1 MASCI
6 PGVLFSLDRFHQEVI
21 DCLGR
26 DRSVLQLTIGM
37 TEYMQEIHGAI
48 VQCMTTTLGG
58 LKRSNTTV
66 RLFTRF
72 SDAVLR
78 LMESLVGLGR
88 SKC

>member
-1 MASCI
+1 M
-6 PGVLFSLDRFHQEVI
+6 
-21 DCLGR
+21 
-26 DRSVLQLTIGM
+26 LQLTIGM

-48 VQCMTTTLGG
+48 VQCMTTTLGE